1 MCIGAARRE
10 RKCRQG
16 VGDDGGGG
24 VYVCVNTGRCAV
36 ESNSELDVVE
46 EEGDDM
52 MISSPA
58 RKEGRG

>member
-1 MCIGAARRE
+1 MLE
-10 RKCRQG
+10 K
-16 VGDDGGGG
+16 
-24 VYVCVNTGRCAV
+24 
-36 ESNSELDVVE
+36 SNSVLDVVE